1 VEETTAGETKE
12 DGEIITVGEVIKEV
26 LIPKLSRIR

>member
-1 VEETTAGETKE
+1 MAGEIKE